1 MVLLGQT
8 TYNVVLPAARAGR
21 PWTPGAG
28 IVRRRSPGGG
38 SGPARRTTWPGPFCA
53 SHIPCRCCRDR
64 GRGRGKD
71 EGSEGEQAEAGKMGW
86 EGACFQ
92 VLCSGQYGLFFL
104 VFAFFWQTSASLKF
118 YRLLLLLLLFR
129 LLRLLHRLDILFLI
143 DLKRNLNS
151 YMGGQA
157 VAL

>member
-1 MVLLGQT
+1 
-8 TYNVVLPAARAGR
+8 
-21 PWTPGAG
+21 
-28 IVRRRSPGGG
+28 
-38 SGPARRTTWPGPFCA
+38 
-53 SHIPCRCCRDR
+53 
-64 GRGRGKD
+64 
-71 EGSEGEQAEAGKMGW
+71 MGW